1 MRALL
6 DPTSSYSAWASRA
19 QRRTRGAHSGRR
31 ANHCCRARRFGA
43 SWRSNWAQ
51 RLASIQMW
59 IGIRPWSPGSG
70 ICAAAGKSCI
80 RRRTRPKP

>member
-31 ANHCCRARRFGA
+31 ANHCCRAR
-43 SWRSNWAQ
+43 Q
-51 RLASIQMW
+51 V
-59 IGIRPWSPGSG
+59 
-70 ICAAAGKSCI
+70 
-80 RRRTRPKP
+80 RRRAVAQIGRNGCRRSKCG